1 MLAELLAPPR
11 SVSGP
16 RADRGFW
23 RRLLPTLALLACI
36 TRLPSFTR
44 PLWNPDEGYLA
55 VQARILA
62 HGGELYDTVVDRKP
76 PLVPWLYE
84 AAFAVA
90 GSGSLAPV
98 RVLAVAA
105 QLLTSVL
112 LASLARRRWGDTAGG
127 TAGVLYLLVS
137 VGLNPEDAQAATFE
151 VFMLPCTAAAM
162 WCADRRRWGAAGL
175 AVAGAFLAKQT
186 GGAVLVPVLWL
197 CVAARGCLP
206 DQAGCRTQTLAGKT
220 SLGRWGWARASRAKL
235 VRAGGSVPLQG
246 GGGRD
251 TNRHR
256 GGRRGAV
263 GASPREPCSSVGESD
278 DNAADAR
285 GRGRDDGVI
294 QKASPGAVRGGGLAR
309 LGAGV
314 VVPVMGAAAV
324 TDPAG
329 FLFWT
334 VTGSGAYLSFAGS
347 ELHVLVRGVTNTAI
361 LAVGCAGLI
370 PPLVRAL
377 RPARTGAVDLWLW
390 LAASAGAVLLGFH
403 FFGHYY
409 LQLLP
414 PLALLATAA
423 LQLLP
428 RDRLTHTVLTSACCC
443 ALFLTWGLLAPRPE
457 LDHARRLADEVAART
472 DPRERVLVWGIH
484 PETYWLADRSPASRY
499 LTAGLLTN
507 YSGGRDGPQVGERY
521 AVEGAWAVFR
531 EEMTER
537 PPALIV
543 DDSRGKPYGA
553 ERVPGLR
560 RLLMA
565 GYEEAGVVE
574 GAVLYVR
581 SRA

>member
-1 MLAELLAPPR
+1 MRAELLAPPR
-11 SVSGP
+11 SVSGL

-23 RRLLPTLALLACI
+23 RRLLPVLVLLACL
-36 TRLPSFTR
+36 TRAPSFTR

-90 GSGSLAPV
+90 GSGSLTSV

-105 QLLTSVL
+105 QLLTAVL
-112 LASLARRRWGDTAGG
+112 LASLARRRWGDPAGR

-186 GGAVLVPVLWL
+186 GAAVLVPVVWL
-197 CVAARGCLP
+197 CVAAP
-206 DQAGCRTQTLAGKT
+206 
-220 SLGRWGWARASRAKL
+220 
-235 VRAGGSVPLQG
+235 
-246 GGGRD
+246 
-251 TNRHR
+251 
-256 GGRRGAV
+256 
-263 GASPREPCSSVGESD
+263 
-278 DNAADAR
+278 
-285 GRGRDDGVI
+285 GV
-294 QKASPGAVRGGGLAR
+294 ARGGGLAR

-314 VVPVMGAAAV
+314 VAPVLGAAAV

-334 VTGSGAYLSFAGS
+334 VTGSGAYISFAGS
-347 ELHVLVRGVTNTAI
+347 ELHVLLRGLTNTAI

-370 PPLVRAL
+370 PPVVRAL
-377 RPARTGAVDLWLW
+377 RPARPGTRTGAVDLWLW
-390 LAASAGAVLLGFH
+390 LGASAGAVLLGFH

-428 RDRLTHTVLTSACCC
+428 RDRLTHTILTSACCC

-472 DPRERVLVWGIH
+472 GPRERVLVWGMH
-484 PETYWLADRSPASRY
+484 PETYWLAGRRPASRY
-499 LTAGLLTN
+499 LTAGFLTN
-507 YSGGRDGPQVGERY
+507 YSGGRDGPRVGERY

-537 PPALIV
+537 APALIV
-543 DDSRGKPYGA
+543 DDSRGKPYGP

-560 RLLMA
+560 RLLVA
-565 GYEEAGVVE
+565 GYEEAAVVE

-581 SRA
+581 GRV

>member
-11 SVSGP
+11 SVSEP
-16 RADRGFW
+16 SAERGYW
-23 RRLLPTLALLACI
+23 RRLLPTLTLLACV
-36 TRLPSFTR
+36 TRAPSFTR

-55 VQARILA
+55 VQARLLA
-62 HGGELYDTVVDRKP
+62 QGGELYDTVVDRKP
-76 PLVPWLYE
+76 PLVPWLYQ

-90 GSGSLAPV
+90 GSGSLTSV

-105 QLLTSVL
+105 QLLTAVL

-186 GGAVLVPVLWL
+186 GGAVLVPVMWL
-197 CVAARGCLP
+197 CVSARGCPLE
-206 DQAGCRTQTLAGKT
+206 QVGCRKRILAARP
-220 SLGRWGWARASRAKL
+220 SRGRWGSVQLRARDAGLIQQAPSRE
-235 VRAGGSVPLQG
+235 VRAG
-246 GGGRD
+246 R
-251 TNRHR
+251 
-256 GGRRGAV
+256 
-263 GASPREPCSSVGESD
+263 
-278 DNAADAR
+278 
-285 GRGRDDGVI
+285 
-294 QKASPGAVRGGGLAR
+294 LAR

-314 VVPVMGAAAV
+314 VVPVLGVAAV

-334 VTGSGAYLSFAGS
+334 VTGSGAYASFTGS
-347 ELHVLVRGVTNTAI
+347 EIHVLARGLTNAAI
-361 LAVGCAGLI
+361 LTLACAGLI
-370 PPLVRAL
+370 PPVL
-377 RPARTGAVDLWLW
+377 RVLRLARTGAADLWMW
-390 LAASAGAVLLGFH
+390 AAASAGAVMLGFH

-414 PLALLATAA
+414 PLTLLATAA
-423 LQLLP
+423 LQILP
-428 RDRLTHTVLTSACCC
+428 RERMTHAVLTSACCC

-457 LDHARRLADEVAART
+457 LDHATRLADEVAIRT
-472 DPRERVLVWGIH
+472 EPQDRVLVWGIH
-484 PETYWLADRSPASRY
+484 PETYWLADRRPASRY

-521 AVEGAWAVFR
+521 AVDGAWAVFD

-537 PPALIV
+537 APTLVV
-543 DDSRGKPYGA
+543 DDSRGKPYGPQ
-553 ERVPGLR
+553 RVPGLR
-560 RLLMA
+560 RLLSA
-565 GYEEAGVVE
+565 RYEEAGVVD

-581 SRA
+581 NRT